1 MPTPPPSPALARAGA
16 VISGAAWL
24 AQGRLTG
31 GSLGHWSR
39 VTRKGWDK
47 GSLAQLPHLGKPDV
61 IPKVLP

>member
-1 MPTPPPSPALARAGA
+1 MGRGGA

-47 GSLAQLPHLGKPDV
+47 GSLAQLPHLGEPDV